1 VTFASNATP
10 PAGFDD
16 LIEVLRGVR
25 ENIAESPV
33 AAIELDVSAS
43 PLSARLRHVGT
54 EPVDV
59 RSDGE
64 LHLAAVVYDADY
76 LEVDRAAP
84 PVPSAPPNGAVSPG
98 WVLDLVDRLDLSPPP
113 RGGFVSITVGSLRV
127 DSLGDGVLRQAE
139 FSWVS
144 E

>member
-1 VTFASNATP
+1 
-10 PAGFDD
+10 
-16 LIEVLRGVR
+16 
-25 ENIAESPV
+25 
-33 AAIELDVSAS
+33 
-43 PLSARLRHVGT
+43 
-54 EPVDV
+54 
-59 RSDGE
+59 
-64 LHLAAVVYDADY
+64 
-76 LEVDRAAP
+76 
-84 PVPSAPPNGAVSPG
+84 VSPG